1 MAKKT
6 RLDRAVSKLGLAS
19 RTDARR
25 LIAAG
30 KVTVGGR
37 TILDPSVEVAPGRGD
52 IRVNGRA
59 AGERRA
65 RTILLNKPRGVLV
78 TRSDPEGRPTV
89 FDLLGNEGKTLVAA
103 GRLDMATTGLLL
115 LTTDSRLADWLTNPA
130 NGIVR
135 RYVVTVRGA
144 LSDESATRMIDGID
158 GMHAAAVRVRKRSSR
173 ETHLVVELTEGKNRE
188 IRRLCEAVGHQVTTL
203 KRVAFGTLEL
213 GSLEPGEWREVTKE
227 EISRIRSTSGMYQ

>member
-1 MAKKT
+1 MARKV
-6 RLDRAVSKLGLAS
+6 RLDRAVSKSGLAS
-19 RTDARR
+19 RKDARR

-37 TILDPSVEVAPGRGD
+37 TILDPSVEVAPERDD

-59 AGERRA
+59 AGRRRI

-89 FDLLGNEGKTLVAA
+89 FDLLGSEGKALVAA

-115 LTTDSRLADWLTNPA
+115 LTTDTKLADWLTNPA

-135 RYVVTVRGA
+135 RYVATVRGA
-144 LSDESATRMIDGID
+144 LSDESATRMTDGID
-158 GMHAAAVRVRKRSSR
+158 GMRAADVRVRKRSSR
-173 ETHLVVELTEGKNRE
+173 ETHLLVELTEGKNRE
-188 IRRLCEAVGHQVTTL
+188 VRRLCEAVGHEVTAL

-213 GSLEPGEWREVTKE
+213 GNLEPGEWREVTKE
-227 EISRIRSTSGMYQ
+227 EISRIRSTTLKR